1 MMYFIDVVYVGA
13 TALLASG
20 LSYRLLEWQSKK
32 NLPPI
37 TRIEPE
43 TVFLFEG
50 DRLIDTSDCAEQ
62 LLAMHH
68 IEGRRWSDLRS
79 VLAERFPNF
88 PESAPQSATVLP
100 MIIDSQDHGRASRIQ
115 IEQVRTRLRVS
126 LIEHTEKDENTAER
140 YQRRIWEGQVET
152 LRNATHHA
160 PYPIWQ
166 SDHAGRILWA
176 NTAYE
181 DLITACGH
189 TFESED
195 GSHTLP
201 AVFDLPASPVLHRH
215 RYRTSV
221 TLNPGQEVLWY
232 DVNSIREDR
241 FTMHYAIDI
250 NAVVQ
255 GEAAQRT
262 FVQTLTKTFAQLSI
276 GLAIFD
282 RKRVL
287 TLFNPALT
295 DLTHLPPGFLSNKP
309 SLHSFFDQLRN
320 AQIMPE
326 PRSYAEW
333 RDDLSD
339 LANAAADG
347 QYQETWSLPSGQTYR
362 VSGRPHPDG
371 AIAFLFEDVSA
382 EVSLNRRF
390 RTDMELNQAVLD
402 LIPQPI
408 ALFSFQ
414 NTLQFRNQAYRD
426 LWPDEP
432 DVDDAEVSIT
442 NSLAHW
448 CRHSQSGASFASLA
462 EGLAHDGPISLDQA
476 SLRLTN
482 GRSLRVM
489 VDRLPGGAH
498 MLWFSDAE
506 SRKPR
511 LELVKTA

>member
-1 MMYFIDVVYVGA
+1 MLNFIDVIYVGA
-13 TALLASG
+13 TSLLVSG
-20 LSYRLLEWQSKK
+20 LTYRLLEWQSKN
-32 NLPPI
+32 NLPPASKA
-37 TRIEPE
+37 EAE

-68 IEGRRWSDLRS
+68 IEGRRWPDLRKAVS
-79 VLAERFPNF
+79 KRFPNF
-88 PESAPQSATVLP
+88 PETAPQSTAVLP
-100 MIIDSQDHGRASRIQ
+100 MIIDSQDHGRASRIR
-115 IEQVRTRLRVS
+115 IEQARTRLKVM
-126 LIEHTEKDENTAER
+126 LIERTAKEEGTVER

-166 SDHAGRILWA
+166 SDDDGRIVWA
-176 NTAYE
+176 NAAYE
-181 DLITACGH
+181 DLVTACGSR
-189 TFESED
+189 FEPDDES
-195 GSHTLP
+195 LP
-201 AVFDLPASPVLHRH
+201 TVFDLPPAPKLHRN

-221 TLNPGQEVLWY
+221 TLKPGQEVLWY
-232 DVNSIREDR
+232 DVNTIREDR
-241 FTMHYAIDI
+241 FAMHYAIDI
-250 NAVVQ
+250 NAVVL

-295 DLTHLPPGFLSNKP
+295 DLTQLQPGFLSNKP
-309 SLHSFFDQLRN
+309 SLYSFFDELRN

-326 PRSYAEW
+326 PRSYTEW
-333 RDDLSD
+333 RDALSD
-339 LANAAADG
+339 LADAAADG
-347 QYQETWSLPSGQTYR
+347 LYQEIWSLPSGQTYR
-362 VSGRPHPDG
+362 VSGRPHPGG

-382 EVSLNRRF
+382 EVSLSRRF

-408 ALFSFQ
+408 ALFSSQ
-414 NTLQFRNQAYRD
+414 DRLQFRNQAYHD

-432 DVDDAEVSIT
+432 FSSEEDTSVME
-442 NSLAHW
+442 SLAQW
-448 CRHSQSGASFASLA
+448 CRSSQVDPGFDELSDRLA
-462 EGLAHDGPISLDQA
+462 QNGPICLNQA
-476 SLRLTN
+476 LLRVTDGRQLRL
-482 GRSLRVM
+482 M
-489 VDRLPGGAH
+489 VDPLPGGAH
-498 MLWFSDAE
+498 MLWFCDAE